1 MMPPVW
7 RVSQKHQAT
16 VFTEGTILVPPKSEE
31 ETQDAQRPAEQNGMA
46 TKPPVPALRPAAPEP
61 AGKPRIWLWGA
72 LVLLGLGLLGGLS
85 SRLWLGGAVP
95 VVVEIAKTSP
105 VTRVLAVNGRIAA
118 VHSVDVSAVVSGT
131 VVSLP
136 VAEGEQVE
144 ANQILAQVD
153 AAEQNAIVR
162 QAMAALDAALVAQ
175 QKATED
181 YDRSLSLGS
190 NVSKTALEADAFA
203 KQSATQEVL
212 RLSAFLDQA
221 RIALD
226 NYTIRAPVAGTVLE
240 LEVET
245 GQAISPSTSLLTL
258 ADLNDLVVE
267 ADVDES
273 YATQIKVGQRAVLQL
288 AGQTETHEGHVSFVS
303 NRVDEATGGLA
314 VKLRFDTPV
323 AAPVGLTVTT
333 NIIVEDRDAALTV
346 PRTALVDGN
355 EVFVVV
361 DGLAELRPVTVV
373 DWPAARLIAT
383 NGLTEGDVVIVDA
396 AGITDG
402 QEVEAETP

>member
-1 MMPPVW
+1 M
-7 RVSQKHQAT
+7 
-16 VFTEGTILVPPKSEE
+16 VPPKSDE
-31 ETQDAQRPAEQNGMA
+31 ETQDAQRPEVQNGMA
-46 TKPPVPALRPAAPEP
+46 SKPPVPALRPVAPES
-61 AGKPRIWLWGA
+61 AGKSRIWLWGA
-72 LVLLGLGLLGGLS
+72 LVLLGLGLLGGIS

-95 VVVEIAKTSP
+95 VVVEIAENAP

-136 VAEGEQVE
+136 VAEGERVE

-162 QAMAALDAALVAQ
+162 QAMAALDAALVAR

-190 NVSKTALEADAFA
+190 NVSQTALEADAFA
-203 KQSATQEVL
+203 KQSAEQEVA
-212 RLSAFLDQA
+212 RLTAMLDQA

-245 GQAISPSTSLLTL
+245 GQAISPSTDLLTL
-258 ADLNDLVVE
+258 ADLSDLEVE

-273 YATQIKVGQRAVLQL
+273 YATQIIVGQKAVLQL
-288 AGQTETHEGHVSFVS
+288 AGQTETHEGHISFVS
-303 NRVDEATGGLA
+303 SRVDEATGGLA

-346 PRTALVDGN
+346 PRTALVNGN

-361 DGLAELRPVTVV
+361 DGLAELRPVTVM

-383 NGLTEGDVVIVDA
+383 EGLAEGDVVIVDA
-396 AGITDG
+396 TGITDG
-402 QEVEAETP
+402 QEVEAEIP

>member
-1 MMPPVW
+1 MV
-7 RVSQKHQAT
+7 Q
-16 VFTEGTILVPPKSEE
+16 PKPEE
-31 ETQDAQRPAEQNGMA
+31 ETQDAQRPAEQNGTA

-95 VVVEIAKTSP
+95 VVVEIAQNAP

-136 VAEGEQVE
+136 VAEGEQVD

-190 NVSKTALEADAFA
+190 NVSKTDLEADAFA
-203 KQSATQEVL
+203 KQSAIQEVL

-245 GQAISPSTSLLTL
+245 GQAISPSTNLLTL

-273 YATQIKVGQRAVLQL
+273 YATQIKVGQKAVLQL
-288 AGQTETHEGHVSFVS
+288 AGQTATHEGHVSFVS

-383 NGLTEGDVVIVDA
+383 DGLAEGDVVIVDA
-396 AGITDG
+396 TGITDG

>member
-1 MMPPVW
+1 M
-7 RVSQKHQAT
+7 
-16 VFTEGTILVPPKSEE
+16 VPPKSEE
-31 ETQDAQRPAEQNGMA
+31 ETQDAQHPAEQNGIA
-46 TKPPVPALRPAAPEP
+46 STPPVPALRRVAPEP

-72 LVLLGLGLLGGLS
+72 LVLLALGLLGGLS
-85 SRLWLGGAVP
+85 SRFWWGGPVP
-95 VVVEIAKTSP
+95 VVVEIAQNAP

-175 QKATED
+175 QKASED

-245 GQAISPSTSLLTL
+245 GQAISPSTNLLTL

-273 YATQIKVGQRAVLQL
+273 YATQIIVGQRAVLQL
-288 AGQTETHEGHVSFVS
+288 AGQAATHEGHVRFVS

-314 VKLRFDTPV
+314 IKLRFDAPV

-361 DGLAELRPVTVV
+361 DGLAELRPVSVV

-383 NGLTEGDVVIVDA
+383 EGLAEGDLVIVDA

>member
-1 MMPPVW
+1 
-7 RVSQKHQAT
+7 
-16 VFTEGTILVPPKSEE
+16 
-31 ETQDAQRPAEQNGMA
+31 MA

>member
-1 MMPPVW
+1 M
-7 RVSQKHQAT
+7 
-16 VFTEGTILVPPKSEE
+16 VPPKSEE
-31 ETQDAQRPAEQNGMA
+31 ETQDAQRPAGQNGTA

-95 VVVEIAKTSP
+95 VVVEIAQNAP

-136 VAEGEQVE
+136 VDEGEQVE

-190 NVSKTALEADAFA
+190 NVSKTDLEADAFA
-203 KQSATQEVL
+203 KQSAIQEVL

-245 GQAISPSTSLLTL
+245 GQAISPSTNLLTL

-273 YATQIKVGQRAVLQL
+273 YATQIKVGQKAVLQL

-383 NGLTEGDVVIVDA
+383 DGLTEGDMVIVDA